1 MMSEK
6 TPIGILVL
14 AYGTPEKPEDIEPY
28 YTHIRGGRPPS
39 PESLQNLQERY
50 RLVGGRTP
58 LLDLSQGLVDGLQA
72 RLDAESPGRYRV
84 YLGMKHWH
92 PYIGEVVPQIVAEG
106 VREVIA
112 VVLAP
117 HYSRYSL
124 EGYRKHI
131 NQALEKVAQPFQLHF
146 IESWHAHPL
155 FRRMIADRITAALE
169 QFPADVRD
177 HVLVLFSAHSLPE
190 KITAAGDPYPQQ
202 LHDSADGIAE
212 LLGLRDHRFCFQS
225 AGMTGEPWLGPD
237 ILDYL
242 DTLHAE
248 GIQHVLSVP
257 FGFVSEHLEV
267 LWDIDTEAQQ
277 KAGELGMT
285 LRRIS
290 MPNADAEFVD
300 VIKAVVAEADQ
311 GRTTKDEP
319 PTTKD
324 DRPSREVVDAQ

>member
-1 MMSEK
+1 MIENQ

-14 AYGTPEKPEDIEPY
+14 AYGTPEKPADVEPY

-39 PESLQNLQERY
+39 PESLHNLQERY

-58 LLDLSQGLVDGLQA
+58 LLDLSRGVADGLQA
-72 RLDAESPGRYRV
+72 RLDAEAPGRYRV

-92 PYIGEVVPQIVAEG
+92 PFIGEVVPQIAADG

-124 EGYRKHI
+124 EGYRKYI
-131 NQALEKVAQPFQLHF
+131 NQALENVEQPFQLHF
-146 IESWHAHPL
+146 IESWHDHPL
-155 FRRMIADRITAALE
+155 FRQMIASRITAALE
-169 QFPADVRD
+169 QFPAEVRD
-177 HVLVLFSAHSLPE
+177 DVLVLFSAHSLPE
-190 KITAAGDPYPQQ
+190 KIVAAGDPYPQQ
-202 LHDSADGIAE
+202 LHESADGIAR
-212 LLGLRDHRFCFQS
+212 LLGLKDHRFCYQS

-237 ILDYL
+237 ILDEL
-242 DTLHAE
+242 DQLHAE
-248 GIQHVLSVP
+248 GFRNVLSVP

-285 LRRIS
+285 LHRIK
-290 MPNADAEFVD
+290 MPNADDEFVE
-300 VIKAVVAEADQ
+300 VIRAVVAEADER
-311 GRTTKDEP
+311 RTAKDEQSA
-319 PTTKD
+319 T
-324 DRPSREVVDAQ
+324 VVS

>member
-1 MMSEK
+1 MSEN
-6 TPIGILVL
+6 TSIGILVL
-14 AYGTPEKPEDIEPY
+14 AYGTPEQPADIEPY
-28 YTHIRGGRPPS
+28 YTHIRSGRPPA
-39 PESLQNLQERY
+39 PEALANLQERY

-58 LLDLSQGLVDGLQA
+58 LLDLSQGVADGLRA

-92 PYIGEVVPQIVAEG
+92 PYIGEVVPQIVADG

-124 EGYRKHI
+124 EGYRKYI
-131 NQALEKVAQPFQLHF
+131 NQALEKVAEPFQLHF
-146 IESWHAHPL
+146 IESWHDHPL
-155 FRRMIADRITAALE
+155 FRQMIARRITAALT
-169 QFPADVRD
+169 QFPAEVRD
-177 HVLVLFSAHSLPE
+177 QVLVLFSAHSLPE
-190 KITAAGDPYPQQ
+190 KIIAAGDPYPQQ
-202 LHDSADGIAE
+202 LHESADGIAE

-242 DTLHAE
+242 GELHAE
-248 GIQHVLSVP
+248 GIQNVLSVP

-285 LRRIS
+285 LHRIN
-290 MPNADAEFVD
+290 MPNADAEFVE
-300 VIKAVVAEADQ
+300 VIRAVVMENVPKSVPVAL
-311 GRTTKDEP
+311 P
-319 PTTKD
+319 
-324 DRPSREVVDAQ
+324 

>member
-1 MMSEK
+1 MAQNH
-6 TPIGILVL
+6 TPTGILVL
-14 AYGTPEKPEDIEPY
+14 AYGTPEKPEDIAPY
-28 YTHIRGGRPPS
+28 YTHIRGGRPPT

-58 LLDLSQGLVDGLQA
+58 LLDLSRGVADGLQA
-72 RLDAESPGRYRV
+72 RLDTESPGRYRV

-92 PYIGEVVPQIVAEG
+92 PFIGEVVPQIVADG

-124 EGYRKHI
+124 EGYRKYI
-131 NQALEKVAQPFQLHF
+131 NQALEKVDQPFQLHF

-155 FRRMIADRITAALE
+155 FRQMIADRITAALA
-169 QFPADVRD
+169 QFPDHVREQ
-177 HVLVLFSAHSLPE
+177 VLVLFSAHSLPE
-190 KITAAGDPYPQQ
+190 KIVAAGDPYPQQ
-202 LHDSADGIAE
+202 LHESAAGIAA
-212 LLGLRDHRFCFQS
+212 LLGLRDHRFCYQS

-237 ILDYL
+237 ILDEL
-242 DTLHAE
+242 EALHAE
-248 GIQHVLSVP
+248 GIRYVLSVP

-285 LRRIS
+285 LRRIG
-290 MPNADAEFVD
+290 MPNADAEFVE

-311 GRTTKDEP
+311 GRTAKDEQA
-319 PTTKD
+319 TTVA
-324 DRPSREVVDAQ
+324 P

>member
-1 MMSEK
+1 MSK
-6 TPIGILVL
+6 NPPVGILVL
-14 AYGTPEKPEDIEPY
+14 AYGTPAQPEDIEPY

-39 PESLQNLQERY
+39 PESLHNLQERY

-58 LLDLSQGLVDGLQA
+58 LLDLSQGVADGLQA
-72 RLDAESPGRYRV
+72 RLDAEAPGHYHV

-92 PYIGEVVPQIVAEG
+92 PYIGEVVPQIVADG

-124 EGYRKHI
+124 EGYRKYI
-131 NQALEKVAQPFQLHF
+131 NQALEKVAEPFQLHF
-146 IESWHAHPL
+146 IESWHTHPL

-169 QFPADVRD
+169 QFPAEARD
-177 HVLVLFSAHSLPE
+177 QVLVLFSAHSLPE
-190 KITAAGDPYPQQ
+190 KIIAAGDPYPQQ
-202 LHDSADGIAE
+202 LHESADGIAE

-242 DTLHAE
+242 DELHAE
-248 GIQHVLSVP
+248 GIQNVLSVP

-290 MPNADAEFVD
+290 MPNADAEFVE
-300 VIKAVVAEADQ
+300 VIKAVVAQIDQ
-311 GRTTKDEP
+311 GRTTKDEQP
-319 PTTKD
+319 P
-324 DRPSREVVDAQ
+324 SEVVDAQV